1 MKSTHIYMSTHT
13 KKCMDE
19 HIVMGGT
26 TFNEPIL
33 HRCSESGAWQWSC
46 EVVVLIVVVI
56 QENYLFH
63 AKERNAVGEKA
74 SKIGNTARACRTFGF
89 HVEVPCLVEGEW
101 STFFHII

>member
-26 TFNEPIL
+26 IFNEPIL

-56 QENYLFH
+56 Q
-63 AKERNAVGEKA
+63 
-74 SKIGNTARACRTFGF
+74 
-89 HVEVPCLVEGEW
+89 
-101 STFFHII
+101 

>member
-26 TFNEPIL
+26 IFNEPIL

-46 EVVVLIVVVI
+46 EVVVLIVAVV
-56 QENYLFH
+56 EEHHSLH
-63 AKERNAVGEKA
+63 AKESETCGEDTTET
-74 SKIGNTARACRTFGF
+74 SGT
-89 HVEVPCLVEGEW
+89 
-101 STFFHII
+101 S